1 METDK
6 IKTLEEFKDFASYHF
21 KLLKPI
27 QDKEGESIREIRFY
41 GYTDMT
47 CLGVN
52 LIRMCLHII
61 YSDELD
67 NREIYIGSVL
77 ELALQLIPRAEIE
90 VLDEIYK
97 MVNENR
103 ETEQSSQ

>member
-6 IKTLEEFKDFASYHF
+6 IKTLDEFKDFASYHF
-21 KLLKPI
+21 KLLRPVK
-27 QDKEGESIREIRFY
+27 DKDGESVREIRFY

-47 CLGVN
+47 CLGIN
-52 LIRMCLHII
+52 LIRMCLNVV

-77 ELALQLIPRAEIE
+77 ELALQLFPSSEIE
-90 VLDEIYK
+90 VLDEIYR
-97 MVNENR
+97 MLNEKK
-103 ETEQSSQ
+103 EDK

>member
-6 IKTLEEFKDFASYHF
+6 IKTLGEFKDFASYHF
-21 KLLKPI
+21 KLLKPSG
-27 QDKEGESIREIRFY
+27 DKGGESIREIRFY

-52 LIRMCLHII
+52 LIRMCLNVV

-67 NREIYIGSVL
+67 NRDIYIGSVL
-77 ELALQLIPRAEIE
+77 ELALQLIPSAEIE

-97 MVNENR
+97 IGRAHV
-103 ETEQSSQ
+103 

>member
-1 METDK
+1 METDQ

-21 KLLKPI
+21 KLLKPSR
-27 QDKEGESIREIRFY
+27 DKVGESIREIRFY

-52 LIRMCLHII
+52 LIKMCLNVV

-67 NREIYIGSVL
+67 NREIYLGSVL
-77 ELALQLIPRAEIE
+77 ELALQLIPSAEIE
-90 VLDEIYK
+90 VLDEIYR
-97 MVNENR
+97 MVNEKN
-103 ETEQSSQ
+103 EDK

>member
-21 KLLKPI
+21 KLLKPAG
-27 QDKEGESIREIRFY
+27 DKVGESTREIRFC

-52 LIRMCLHII
+52 LIKMCLNVV

-67 NREIYIGSVL
+67 NRDIYIGSVL
-77 ELALQLIPRAEIE
+77 ELALQLIPSAEIE
-90 VLDEIYK
+90 VLDEIYR
-97 MVNENR
+97 MVNEKS
-103 ETEQSSQ
+103 EDK

>member
-21 KLLKPI
+21 RLLKPAK
-27 QDKEGESIREIRFY
+27 DKDGESVREIKFY
-41 GYTDMT
+41 GYSDMT
-47 CLGVN
+47 CLAVN
-52 LIRMCLHII
+52 LIRMCLNVV

-77 ELALQLIPRAEIE
+77 ELALQLIPSAEIE
-90 VLDEIYK
+90 VLDEIYRMLDK
-97 MVNENR
+97 RNEDK
-103 ETEQSSQ
+103 

>member
-1 METDK
+1 METEK
-6 IKTLEEFKDFASYHF
+6 IKTLEELKDFASYHF
-21 KLLKPI
+21 KVLKPAK
-27 QDKEGESIREIRFY
+27 DKEGQSIREIRFY

-52 LIRMCLHII
+52 LIRMCLNII

-77 ELALQLIPRAEIE
+77 ELALQLIPSAEIE
-90 VLDEIYK
+90 VLDEIYRMLNK
-97 MVNENR
+97 QKEDK
-103 ETEQSSQ
+103 

>member
-6 IKTLEEFKDFASYHF
+6 IKTLDEFKDFASFHF
-21 KLLKPI
+21 KLLKPA
-27 QDKEGESIREIRFY
+27 QDKKGESIREIRFY

-77 ELALQLIPRAEIE
+77 ELALQLIPSAEIE
-90 VLDEIYK
+90 VLDEIYRMLNK
-97 MVNENR
+97 QR
-103 ETEQSSQ
+103 EDK